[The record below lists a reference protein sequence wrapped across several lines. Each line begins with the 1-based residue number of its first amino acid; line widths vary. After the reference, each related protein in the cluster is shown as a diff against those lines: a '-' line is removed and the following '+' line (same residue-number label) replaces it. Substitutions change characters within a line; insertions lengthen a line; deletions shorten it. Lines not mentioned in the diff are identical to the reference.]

1 MTKKLLFSLAVL
13 LLISAGCRKA
23 VAPTDDVPFDHVPTD
38 TIEPR
43 TAPVDTQHLAT
54 PTIPSPHDYAG
65 GFSIYLVK
73 QEPSSDTILE
83 ADLDQLKL
91 EEEPILSLEDII
103 AYTWETHE
111 MVLTP
116 SAYWRLAQ
124 LQTSISLG
132 TGLPFVICVGSERVY
147 GGAFWTSYS
156 SAVFGGIVIDVYP
169 TEKKRPIRIQLGY
182 PSAEWFTGEDLRSD
196 PRIFRSLE
204 EAGKL
209 K

>member
-1 MTKKLLFSLAVL
+1 MTKKILSTMVVL
-13 LLISAGCRKA
+13 LIMSAGCSKA
-23 VAPTDDVPFDHVPTD
+23 VAPTEHAPTNHIPTD

-54 PTIPSPHDYAG
+54 PTIPGSNDDAG
-65 GFSIYLVK
+65 EFSIYLVK
-73 QEPSSDTILE
+73 QEIASDMILE
-83 ADLDQLKL
+83 ASLDQLEL
-91 EEEPILSLEDII
+91 EEVPILSLADIT

-111 MVLTP
+111 MELTP
-116 SAYWRLAQ
+116 SAYERIAQ
-124 LQTSISLG
+124 LQGSIVQSAG
-132 TGLPFVICVGSERVY
+132 WPFVICVGSERVY
-147 GGAFWTSYS
+147 SGAFWTSYS
-156 SAVFGGIVIDVYP
+156 SAVFGGIVIDVCP
-169 TEKKRPIRIQLGY
+169 AENRRPIRIQLGY